1 MKKIFLL
8 LTLVLSTVAFAQ
20 YSTPGNYNS
29 YTLDN
34 LVTIS
39 DGAVTFEGDYYQFH
53 QDITI
58 SPTDTLTIIQQGV
71 LSIDEGVLWTIAGV
85 LIIDG
90 EPLFEIINMD
100 GFANF
105 LGIRFENSVGSSINN
120 ANITDCGGIKL
131 VESDV
136 QFTYSQFHHFGQ
148 DYSTATIDLFQSNPI
163 ISHCT
168 INDNAGPAIASGAN
182 GASSPR
188 ISNNT
193 ISRNVSSNG
202 NYPQINL
209 GTSSGMEL
217 IVIDSNII
225 TGQYTNSG
233 GIALSTLAGGNL
245 NAVVRSNQVY
255 NNRYGIAL
263 IGSDIDAEVAGN
275 IIVGNN
281 IQNDPMLGGSGINC
295 YGGFTNVAILRNNI
309 IRDNLWGV
317 TIQLN
322 AQPNLGDGSSDSPGY
337 NSFINN
343 GNGGAIYAL
352 YNNTPNSI
360 NALNNFWGTVDLAEA
375 EDFIYHLNDDLSLG
389 EVFFDPMWINPVGVS
404 VEKSI
409 DARLVPNPAS
419 DFVILQMAETSKIRI
434 VNLEGQTIFEG
445 SVEPESSIETRSWK
459 SGIYIVYLSSPK
471 GSNTIKLQII

>member
-8 LTLVLSTVAFAQ
+8 LSLALSTVLFAQ
-20 YSTPGNYNS
+20 YSTPGNFNS
-29 YTLDN
+29 YTLDD
-34 LVTIS
+34 LVNIS
-39 DGAVTFEGDYYQFH
+39 DGAVTSEVGYYQFH
-53 QDITI
+53 ENITI
-58 SPTDTLTIIQQGV
+58 SATDTLTIIQQGV
-71 LSIDEGVLWTIAGV
+71 LTINEGLLWTIAGV

-90 EPLFEIINMD
+90 QPVFEIKNIN

-105 LGIRFENSVGSSINN
+105 QGIRFENSVGSSINN

-136 QFTYSQFHHFGQ
+136 RFTNSQFHHFGQ

-182 GASSPR
+182 GASSPQ
-188 ISNNT
+188 ITGNT

-225 TGQYTNSG
+225 IGQYTNSG
-233 GIALSTLAGGNL
+233 GIALSTLAGGTL
-245 NAVVRSNQVY
+245 NALVRNNEVY
-255 NNRYGIAL
+255 DNRYGIAL
-263 IGSDIDAEVAGN
+263 IGSDINAEVAEN
-275 IIVGNN
+275 IIIGNN

-295 YGGFTNVAILRNNI
+295 YGGFTNVAIIRNNI
-309 IRDNLWGV
+309 IRDNLWGI

-322 AQPNLGDGSSDSPGY
+322 AQPNLGDGSSGSPGH

-343 GNGGAIYAL
+343 GNGGEIYAL

-375 EDFIYHLNDDLSLG
+375 EDFIFHVNDDLSLG

-404 VEKSI
+404 VVENLE
-409 DARLVPNPAS
+409 AEVTPNPAS
-419 DFVILQMAETSKIRI
+419 DFVNVKIAEPLQIRI
-434 VNLEGQTIFEG
+434 VSMDSKIVFDGRAEPGLSIQT
-445 SVEPESSIETRSWK
+445 SSWK
-459 SGIYIVYLSSPK
+459 SGIYIVYLYSQK
-471 GSNTIKLQII
+471 GSKIIKLQVI